1 MAVGAHMRGPS
12 RLGSTG
18 QLSVDAAIAT
28 IEDAVRECAEL
39 RSAEAAFGTALWADG
54 WRSVAAEVEASRN
67 LGQRVC
73 AFAGVQYKDAAS
85 LEAALRTLQHCERKR
100 LTLLIQLRED
110 VY

>member
-1 MAVGAHMRGPS
+1 MSVPSCGAPRRP
-12 RLGSTG
+12 LALPFG
-18 QLSVDAAIAT
+18 Q
-28 IEDAVRECAEL
+28 
-39 RSAEAAFGTALWADG
+39 TA
-54 WRSVAAEVEASRN
+54 WRSVSAEVEASRN

-85 LEAALRTLQHCERKR
+85 LEAALRTLQHCERER